1 MNCRR
6 VDERLSHHLEGL
18 LSPREARAVDA
29 HLDGCPACRRRQEQL
44 RALGPDLRALTA
56 LRTPPDLFHRAVE
69 RWSEQASRRETAHQ
83 ALRIP
88 PSGSRHAGGTGVVR
102 RASIALAGIGLAVAA
117 GVAAFLLRPVNA
129 PKPGGTHVAAVP
141 MPDPG
146 HPDQRS
152 AALFASPRSGSRRP
166 SSASS
171 SGVKDSTR
179 KRLQPGRST
188 PLRLAGNPG
197 GTTVSPATG
206 RDLSQH
212 CRPRPASIAQD
223 DLALLN
229 ARLSQAGAAR
239 ALLPPEAWQAIVERA
254 RPGTAV
260 GDDFVQ
266 VPLPRL
272 ASTSARQIAQAVE
285 QYQRETA
292 VVDPRLAREVTVQ
305 QKATALSELC
315 ERLRAG
321 TGIQLGAGPS
331 VADEKVTLFCRKLPL
346 RDVMR
351 QLSRPFGYTWLRSG
365 KAGEYRYE
373 LVQDLRS
380 QLLEEEL
387 RNRGRNAA
395 LLALDREI
403 ERYRTYLGLSPDEA
417 LSRARTAAPVDKQL
431 LENLAGFESGAIRM
445 YYRLSPAQLAALRAG
460 QKLTFSQE
468 PKPGEQPLPSDVARA
483 VLQSLRDWRVTHEEN
498 GFSLETDP
506 KNASD
511 GLPPATVPE
520 ARATVILWLDHS
532 ELGQFTLAGGSGLL
546 LPDHGGMAITR
557 GGLAVGTSPTVRDPK
572 NAAAHA
578 HLAGDPVLRARVTV
592 LPQLS
597 CTGVNLSPSPS
608 PKRGGGTEAG
618 VNPSP
623 SPSPKRGGEQTNRT
637 RDFPLSA
644 SGRGPGGGVNDT
656 VDHLALKVTTADV
669 LEALHRATG
678 LPIVADYYTRL
689 YPPGVA
695 SVRNIPLFDALNRL
709 ADAMQM
715 RWDRASEGGW
725 LQFRSAS
732 YYDDRVKEVP
742 NRLLARWAA
751 SRRQHGAL
759 TLEDLAEIAQLSD
772 AQLDSATMMEGARE
786 CFGLAEWDLAH
797 YEMQRPHLRYLASFT
812 PAQRQGM
819 QSPAGV
825 PFARMSLAQQQ
836 QFMALGL
843 GSQDERVP
851 SLAELREARLRVEY
865 TQPGG
870 FELSPLRTSGRA
882 SLPRAALLDRDGNAP
897 PSVRERTRE
906 AALLAARRLDPQVD
920 ATQIVPTELGL
931 SMLYTWGDARSGYT
945 TFVVRATPDETGTW
959 TLHSP
964 RDRAGEPGHDLP

>member
-29 HLDGCPACRRRQEQL
+29 HLDGCPACRRREEQL
-44 RALGPDLRALTA
+44 RALGPDLLALTA
-56 LRTPPDLFHRAVE
+56 LRTPPDLFHRALE
-69 RWSEQASRRETAHQ
+69 RWSEQTTGRAIARE
-83 ALRIP
+83 ALWLP
-88 PSGSRHAGGTGVVR
+88 PSGTRHAGGSWMNR
-102 RASIALAGIGLAVAA
+102 RASIALAGIGLAAA
-117 GVAAFLLRPVNA
+117 VGIAALLLRPVNA
-129 PKPGGTHVAAVP
+129 PRPGGTHVAAFP
-141 MPDPG
+141 MPDPA
-146 HPDQRS
+146 HRDPRS

-171 SGVKDSTR
+171 SGVKESTR
-179 KRLQPGRST
+179 TRLRPGRST
-188 PLRLAGNPG
+188 PLRLAGDPG
-197 GTTVSPATG
+197 GATVPPAIGRAPSPH
-206 RDLSQH
+206 S
-212 CRPRPASIAQD
+212 RPRPASIAQD

-229 ARLSQAGAAR
+229 ASLGQAGAAG
-239 ALLPPEAWQAIVERA
+239 ALLPPQAWQAIVERA
-254 RPGTAV
+254 RPRATA

-272 ASTSARQIAQAVE
+272 ASTSARQIAQAAE
-285 QYQRETA
+285 QYQREIA
-292 VVDPRLAREVTVQ
+292 VVDSRLAREVTVQ
-305 QKATALSELC
+305 QKATALSDLC
-315 ERLRAG
+315 ERLRAD
-321 TGIQLGAGPS
+321 TGIQLAAGQS

-365 KAGEYRYE
+365 RTGDYRYE

-403 ERYRTYLGLSPDEA
+403 ERYRTYLDLSPDEA
-417 LSRARTAAPVDKQL
+417 LARARTAAPADKQL
-431 LENLAGFESGAIRM
+431 LENLAGYESGAIRM
-445 YYRLSPAQLAALRAG
+445 YYRLSPAQLAAFRAG

-468 PKPGEQPLPSDVARA
+468 PKPGEQPLPPDVARA
-483 VLQSLRDWRVTHEEN
+483 VLQSLRDWRVTREEN

-506 KNASD
+506 KNASE
-511 GLPPATVPE
+511 GLPPAAVPE

-532 ELGQFTLAGGSGLL
+532 ELGQFTLAGGSGL
-546 LPDHGGMAITR
+546 PDHGGKAITR
-557 GGLAVGTSPTVRDPK
+557 DGLAVGTSPTVRDPK

-578 HLAGDPVLRARVTV
+578 HLAGDPALRARVTV
-592 LPQLS
+592 LPLS
-597 CTGVNLSPSPS
+597 SCGGDLSPSPS
-608 PKRGGGTEAG
+608 PKRGGVPVSGYGMPRPEGPSSPRGDG
-618 VNPSP
+618 VGD
-623 SPSPKRGGEQTNRT
+623 KL
-637 RDFPLSA
+637 PLPA
-644 SGRGPGGGVNDT
+644 SGRGSGGEVNPP
-656 VDHLALKVTTADV
+656 KVTTADV

-689 YPPGVA
+689 YAPGAV
-695 SVRNIPLFDALNRL
+695 SVRDAALFDALSRL

-715 RWDRASEGGW
+715 RWDKASEGGW
-725 LQFRSAS
+725 LQFRSAG

-772 AQLDSATMMEGARE
+772 AQLDSGTTMEGARQ

-812 PAQRQGM
+812 PAQRQAM
-819 QSPAGV
+819 QSRSGL

-836 QFMALGL
+836 QFIALGL
-843 GSQDERVP
+843 GSQDERAP
-851 SLAELREARLRVEY
+851 SLAELREASLRVDY

-882 SLPRAALLDRDGNAP
+882 SIPRATLLDRDGSP
-897 PSVRERTRE
+897 PPPVRERTRE
-906 AALLAARRLDPQVD
+906 AALQAARRLDAQVD
-920 ATQIVPTELGL
+920 AAQIVPTELGL

-945 TFVVRATPDETGTW
+945 TFVVRATPDETATW

-964 RDRAGEPGHDLP
+964 RDRAGEPVHALP